1 MDNSGAM
8 VSGVW
13 PGDIPNRRSGIQGD
27 WFHLPRADWSC
38 DIVIGDGSL
47 NCVRYPA
54 QFRDLAASVRRVLRD
69 DGIFI
74 HRCYIQW
81 QVTETPGEL
90 FDAVFSEPITD
101 FHHFKFRLLLSM
113 QQNAQDG
120 ICVSNVY
127 QRWAAQCI
135 DRERL
140 VAELGWRAD
149 EIATMENYRGSE
161 TVHTF
166 PTLDEFRGGLREFF
180 EELDI
185 LTPSAPLG
193 ARCPILVMRPRRQR

>member
-1 MDNSGAM
+1 
-8 VSGVW
+8 
-13 PGDIPNRRSGIQGD
+13 
-27 WFHLPRADWSC
+27 
-38 DIVIGDGSL
+38 
-47 NCVRYPA
+47 
-54 QFRDLAASVRRVLRD
+54 
-69 DGIFI
+69 
-74 HRCYIQW
+74 
-81 QVTETPGEL
+81 
-90 FDAVFSEPITD
+90 
-101 FHHFKFRLLLSM
+101 M